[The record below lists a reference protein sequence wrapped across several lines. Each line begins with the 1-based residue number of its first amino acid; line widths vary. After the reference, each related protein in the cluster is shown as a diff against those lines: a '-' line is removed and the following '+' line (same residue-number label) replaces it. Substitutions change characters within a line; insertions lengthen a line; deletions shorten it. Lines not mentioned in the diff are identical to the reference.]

1 MALSPHNGTA
11 EQLAKILI
19 VEDDKLL
26 AYIMQLTLE
35 GEGYAVVT
43 AANGREGYAA
53 YLPFRPDLVVTDV
66 DMPEVDGL
74 QMMRQIRTI
83 DPKVKT
89 IFMTGESEPNL
100 GGLEQEKNQNQ
111 SSILEKPFSR
121 IELLREVTVK
131 LGEFSH
137 YKPFAPL

>member
-1 MALSPHNGTA
+1 MALGANNEIPQ
-11 EQLAKILI
+11 QLAKVLI

-43 AANGREGYAA
+43 AANGREGYVA
-53 YLPFRPDLVVTDV
+53 YRSFRPDLIVTDV

-74 QMMRQIRTI
+74 QMMQQIRTV

-89 IFMTGESEPNL
+89 IFMTAESERHL
-100 GGLEQEKNQNQ
+100 HGLEQEKNQNQ
-111 SSILEKPFSR
+111 SSILEKPFPR

-131 LGEFSH
+131 LGKFSP

>member
-1 MALSPHNGTA
+1 MALGPHNGTA
-11 EQLAKILI
+11 QQLAKILI

-26 AYIMQLTLE
+26 GYIMQLTLE
-35 GEGYAVVT
+35 GEGYAVMT

-53 YLPFRPDLVVTDV
+53 YRSFKPDLVVTDV

-74 QMMRQIRTI
+74 EMIRQIRTI

-89 IFMTGESEPNL
+89 IFMTGESEKNL
-100 GGLEQEKNQNQ
+100 GGLEQEKNQNH
-111 SSILEKPFSR
+111 SSLLEKPFPR